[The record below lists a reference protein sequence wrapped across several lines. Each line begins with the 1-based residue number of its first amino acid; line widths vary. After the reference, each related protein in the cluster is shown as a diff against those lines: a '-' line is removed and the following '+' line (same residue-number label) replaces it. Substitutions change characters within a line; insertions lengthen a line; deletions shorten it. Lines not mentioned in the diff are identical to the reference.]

1 MKISIEELKDC
12 EEVEIIIRCPVHYQD
27 IEKIVELLEH
37 NDLKLQCKKNR
48 DIYQIDITDI
58 YYIETIDEKT
68 FVYEQDDFYE
78 VSKKLY
84 ELEDILESHGFIR
97 ISKSCLLNLE
107 YLDHIKALLNGKY
120 EATLLNQ
127 EKLIISRK
135 YMSDFKKAFER

>member
-1 MKISIEELKDC
+1 MKILIEEVKDC
-12 EEVEIIIRCPVHYQD
+12 EEVEIIIRCPMHCQD
-27 IEKIVELLEH
+27 INKIVELLEH
-37 NDLKLQCKKNR
+37 DDLKLQCKKGR

-68 FVYEQDDFYE
+68 FVYGQKEFYE

-84 ELEDILESHGFIR
+84 ELEDMLENHGFIR
-97 ISKSCLLNLE
+97 ISKSCLLNLD
-107 YLDHIKALLNGKY
+107 YLDHIRALLNGKY
-120 EATLLNQ
+120 EATLLNH